1 MTIQRAAKRL
11 RNLSPVALLLAALL
25 LASGSLAAQGERS
38 RPSDSSAGSRTAEPR
53 SSDRSSPPPSS
64 THSSP
69 PPSSPSAGD
78 SGDSRPSGGGRHA
91 VPAPR
96 DREPNRQRPRD
107 RGGRD
112 GDRDFG
118 GGYWHH
124 GSYYDPYFY
133 PYGYWGRFGWWWGGW
148 WWGDSYY
155 PHYPYDHYGRRYG
168 RYGRYGERDAL
179 GALDLDV
186 APGKTEVYL
195 DGRYVGI
202 VDQYDGF
209 PQYLWLDKGIYDV
222 VFFRQGYKTLAR
234 QISIYPGTVISVDD
248 RMEPGESVRP
258 EDLVSKS
265 TERRDHRIRED
276 ATRRE
281 EYERRQRGDYGEDD
295 DWRDRGRRRGRVDE
309 RDRDE
314 DREEATEEDR
324 SESGWLRLEVEPEDA
339 SVYLDGRFV
348 GTGRELA
355 GLRRGLAVEPGD
367 HHISVVRPGRQ
378 PEERDFEVEA
388 GEETELEIELET
400 GGER

>member
-11 RNLSPVALLLAALL
+11 RDLNPVALLLAALL
-25 LASGSLAAQGERS
+25 LASGSLAAEERS
-38 RPSDSSAGSRTAEPR
+38 RPRDSDSRGGGRTAEPR
-53 SSDRSSPPPSS
+53 SSDRPSDRSSPPPSS
-64 THSSP
+64 
-69 PPSSPSAGD
+69 PSGPSAGD
-78 SGDSRPSGGGRHA
+78 SGDSRPSDGGGRYA

-107 RGGRD
+107 RGGR
-112 GDRDFG
+112 GGGRDYR

-155 PHYPYDHYGRRYG
+155 PHYPYDRYGRRYG
-168 RYGRYGERDAL
+168 RYEGRDVL

-209 PQYLWLDKGIYDV
+209 PQYLWLDKGTYDV
-222 VFFRQGYKTLAR
+222 VFFREGYKTLAR
-234 QISIYPGTVISVDD
+234 QISVYPGTVISVDD

-265 TERRDHRIRED
+265 TERRDRRIRED
-276 ATRRE
+276 ETRRE
-281 EYERRQRGDYGEDD
+281 EYERRQRGGYGEDD
-295 DWRDRGRRRGRVDE
+295 DWRDRRRRRDHVDE

-314 DREEATEEDR
+314 DREEATEEGR
-324 SESGWLRLEVEPEDA
+324 SESGWLRLDIEPEDA

-388 GEETELEIELET
+388 GEETELEIELEAGT
-400 GGER
+400 ER

>member
-11 RNLSPVALLLAALL
+11 RDLSPVALLLAALL
-25 LASGSLAAQGERS
+25 LASGSLTAQERS
-38 RPSDSSAGSRTAEPR
+38 RPGDSSAGSRTAEPR
-53 SSDRSSPPPSS
+53 SSDRSP
-64 THSSP
+64 SSP
-69 PPSSPSAGD
+69 PPSSPSG
-78 SGDSRPSGGGRHA
+78 GGGWDSRPSDSGGDRGDRRA

-96 DREPNRQRPRD
+96 DRDPNRQPPRD
-107 RGGRD
+107 RGRRD
-112 GDRDFG
+112 GDHDYR
-118 GGYWHH
+118 GGYWHR
-124 GSYYDPYFY
+124 GYYYDPYFY

-148 WWGDSYY
+148 WWGDSYFPYYY
-155 PHYPYDHYGRRYG
+155 PHYPYEPYGRRYG
-168 RYGRYGERDAL
+168 DRYTL

-195 DGRYVGI
+195 DGRYIGI

-209 PQYLWLDKGIYDV
+209 PQYLWLDKGTYDI
-222 VFFRQGYKTLAR
+222 VFYREGYKTIAR
-234 QISIYPGTVISVDD
+234 QISVYPGTVIDIDD

-258 EDLVSKS
+258 EDLASKS
-265 TERRDHRIRED
+265 TERRDRRIRED
-276 ATRRE
+276 QTRRE
-281 EYERRQRGDYGEDD
+281 EYERRQQESGDEE
-295 DWRDRGRRRGRVDE
+295 WRDRGRRRDRVDE

-314 DREEATEEDR
+314 YRDEMTTEEGR
-324 SESGWLRLEVEPEDA
+324 SESGWLRLEVEPDDA

-367 HHISVVRPGRQ
+367 HHIAVVRPGRK

-400 GGER
+400 GAER